1 MNFLHVPRAHSDL
14 ARYNWVTPLLGY
26 PSSAIVLRPQR
37 FLFALT
43 LRNRLACC
51 RPVVIVAAISGF
63 LLVTAIPAYAQSS
76 CEALSLHTIVG
87 GAITTNTVVGAGQA
101 PFGAPRAFCRV
112 QVTVTPTAD
121 SDIKVEVWMPL
132 QGWNG
137 RLLAVGNGD
146 AGGAISYGA
155 MKNALRRGY
164 ATSSTDTGHTGNS
177 MAFALGHR
185 QKYVDFGYRS
195 SHEMTVKA
203 KAIIDAFYGTPPLRS
218 YWNGCSQGGRQG
230 ITEAARYPSDFDAII
245 AGAPAIDY
253 MRLHAARMA
262 LNLFVH
268 RSEGSYIPPEKYP
281 TIHRA
286 VLEAC
291 DAVDGLTDGLIQDPT
306 RCGFDP
312 GVLACTS
319 GDAPSCLTASQVETA
334 RGMYS
339 PIKSSGQTV
348 SPALLQPG
356 SELEW
361 GRLAGPEPLRNA
373 VEPFKYVVFNDPTW
387 DWRSFS
393 LSKDLPR
400 ALRVDGDVINLTNP
414 DLGAFFDRGGKLM
427 MYHGW
432 ADPQVTPPT
441 ACSISNR
448 CSKRLASSGSV
459 DRLSCIWSRA

>member
-1 MNFLHVPRAHSDL
+1 M
-14 ARYNWVTPLLGY
+14 
-26 PSSAIVLRPQR
+26 
-37 FLFALT
+37 
-43 LRNRLACC
+43 
-51 RPVVIVAAISGF
+51 
-63 LLVTAIPAYAQSS
+63 
-76 CEALSLHTIVG
+76 
-87 GAITTNTVVGAGQA
+87 VVGAGEA
-101 PFGAPRAFCRV
+101 PFRAPRAFCRV
-112 QVTVTPTAD
+112 QVTATPTTD

-146 AGGAISYGA
+146 AGGAISYAA
-155 MKNALRRGY
+155 MTNALGRGY
-164 ATSSTDTGHTGNS
+164 ATSSTDTGHIGNS

-195 SHEMTVKA
+195 LHEMTVQA

-230 ITEAARYPSDFDAII
+230 ITEAARYPSDYDAII

-262 LNLFVH
+262 LNQFVH
-268 RSEGSYIPPEKYP
+268 RSEASYIPPEKYP

-286 VLEAC
+286 VLAAC
-291 DAVDGLTDGLIQDPT
+291 DAVDGLRDGLIQDPT

-312 GVLACTS
+312 RVLACTT
-319 GDAPSCLTASQVETA
+319 GDAPSCLTAAQVETA

-339 PIKSSGQTV
+339 PIKASGQTV

-373 VEPFKYVVFNDPTW
+373 VEPFKYVVFSDPTW
-387 DWRSFS
+387 DWHSFS

-400 ALRVDGDVINLTNP
+400 ALLVDGGVINLTNP
-414 DLGAFFDRGGKLM
+414 DLVAFFDRGGKLM

-432 ADPQVTPPT
+432 ADPQVTPLNSVRYFKQVLKATGEQRERRSIELYMEPGVSHCWGGEGPDAFDVVGALEQWEET
-441 ACSISNR
+441 GVAPSRIIASQSIGTNATRTRPLCPYPQVATYSGVGSTDSAENFHCSAAMPVLSKAISIS
-448 CSKRLASSGSV
+448 SP
-459 DRLSCIWSRA
+459 